1 MELKTLKFV
10 VREVEFGGDV
20 DGTGP
25 ERWLGRAVGCFD
37 TEDEALD
44 FVDNH
49 YEICEVQEEFV

>member
-1 MELKTLKFV
+1 MELKTLKFI
-10 VREVEFGGDV
+10 VRQVEFGADI

-25 ERWLGRAVGCFD
+25 ERWLGMALGCFD